1 MSSRVGGGRRG
12 PVTRELIFA
21 SGDEGGLVSIRR
33 VVPDITCD
41 AIEESRDFYT
51 GRLDFDVAMD
61 MGWIVTLASP
71 DVPSAQ
77 ISLVSAS
84 EEAAK
89 PIPDITVE
97 VDDVDSVH
105 DAASQGGHEIVY
117 PLTDEEWGV
126 RRFFVKDPG
135 GVIVNVTSHIRR

>member
-1 MSSRVGGGRRG
+1 MG
-12 PVTRELIFA
+12 
-21 SGDEGGLVSIRR
+21 IRR
-33 VVPDITCD
+33 VVPDIMCD
-41 AIEESRDFYT
+41 AIEESRNFYA
-51 GRLDFDVAMD
+51 GVLGFDVAMD

-77 ISLVSAS
+77 ISLVSGT

-89 PIPDITVE
+89 PIPGITVE

-105 DAASQGGHEIVY
+105 DAVSRGGHEIVH
-117 PLTDEEWGV
+117 PLTDEAWGV

-135 GVIVNVTSHIRR
+135 GVVVNVMSHIAP

>member
-1 MSSRVGGGRRG
+1 VG
-12 PVTRELIFA
+12 
-21 SGDEGGLVSIRR
+21 IRR

-41 AIEESRDFYT
+41 AIEESRDFYA
-51 GRLDFDVAMD
+51 GVLGFDIAMD

-77 ISLVSAS
+77 ISLVSGT

-97 VDDVDSVH
+97 VDDVRAVH
-105 DAASQGGHEIVY
+105 EAASRAGHEIVY

-126 RRFFVKDPG
+126 RRFFVRDPG
-135 GVIVNVTSHIRR
+135 GVVVNVMSHIDR

>member
-1 MSSRVGGGRRG
+1 VGI
-12 PVTRELIFA
+12 L
-21 SGDEGGLVSIRR
+21 R

-41 AIEESRDFYT
+41 AIEESRNFYA
-51 GRLDFDVAMD
+51 GVLGFDVAMD

-77 ISLVSAS
+77 ISLVSGS

-97 VDDVDSVH
+97 VGDVDVVH
-105 DAASQGGHEIVY
+105 DEAMRAGHEVVY

-135 GVIVNVTSHIRR
+135 GVVVNVMSHVDR

>member
-1 MSSRVGGGRRG
+1 VG
-12 PVTRELIFA
+12 VTPELIFA
-21 SGDEGGLVSIRR
+21 SRKEGGLMGIKR

-41 AIEESRDFYT
+41 AIEESRDFYSDVL
-51 GRLDFDVAMD
+51 GFDVAMD

-77 ISLVSAS
+77 ISLVSAT

-97 VDDVDSVH
+97 VDDVEGAHEAVVRS
-105 DAASQGGHEIVY
+105 GREIVY
-117 PLTDEEWGV
+117 PLTDEDWGV
-126 RRFFVKDPG
+126 RRFFVRDPG
-135 GVIVNVTSHIRR
+135 GVVVNVMSHIDR

>member
-1 MSSRVGGGRRG
+1 VGKE
-12 PVTRELIFA
+12 VV
-21 SGDEGGLVSIRR
+21 VSIKR

-41 AIEESRDFYT
+41 AIEESRDFYA
-51 GRLDFDVAMD
+51 GVLGFDVAMD
-61 MGWIVTLASP
+61 MGWIVTLVSP

-77 ISLVSAS
+77 ISLVSAT

-97 VDDVDSVH
+97 VDDVDGVH
-105 DAASQGGHEIVY
+105 DAAARAGHEIVY

-126 RRFFVKDPG
+126 RRFFVRDPG
-135 GVIVNVTSHIRR
+135 GVVVNVMSHVG

>member
-1 MSSRVGGGRRG
+1 MG
-12 PVTRELIFA
+12 
-21 SGDEGGLVSIRR
+21 IRR

-41 AIEESRDFYT
+41 AIEESRDFYS
-51 GRLDFDVAMD
+51 GVLGFDVAMV

-71 DVPSAQ
+71 NVPSAQ
-77 ISLVSAS
+77 ISLVSGT

-89 PIPDITVE
+89 PIPDVTVE

-105 DAASQGGHEIVY
+105 DAASQGGHAIVY

-126 RRFFVKDPG
+126 RRFFVRDPG
-135 GVIVNVTSHIRR
+135 GVVVNVMAHIDR